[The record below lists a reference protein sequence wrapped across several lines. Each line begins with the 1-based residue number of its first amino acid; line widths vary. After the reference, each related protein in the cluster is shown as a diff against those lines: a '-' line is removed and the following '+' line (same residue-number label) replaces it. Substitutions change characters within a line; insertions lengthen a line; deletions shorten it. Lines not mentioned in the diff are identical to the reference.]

1 MTETIGHLPFIVG
14 SYAAAAIVIGGLGTW
29 VMLDYRAQRRAL
41 ADLEKRGMV
50 RRSASVR
57 PQRTMAKAEEKA

>member
-14 SYAAAAIVIGGLGTW
+14 SYAAAALVVGALVGW
-29 VMLDYRAQRRAL
+29 VVLDHRAQRRAL
-41 ADLEKRGMV
+41 ADLEKRGVV

-57 PQRTMAKAEEKA
+57 PKPTMAKAEEKA

>member
-14 SYAAAAIVIGGLGTW
+14 SYAAAGIVIAGLLAW
-29 VMLDYRAQRRAL
+29 VTLDYRAQRRAL

-50 RRSASVR
+50 RRSAPVR
-57 PQRTMAKAEEKA
+57 PERTMVKVEEKA